1 MKLVSRVILGLFLAL
16 FAWQTASAQVMDPI
30 RWKFEAKKIDS
41 KKYEVVF
48 KATIDA
54 GWHLYST
61 TLPEG
66 GPIPTSFNFSNPQGY
81 QLVGSI
87 KELDKAKKEHD
98 EIFDMDVT
106 YFDGTATF
114 VQEVELTAE
123 ANTTASGTIEYQ
135 ACFEDKCLFLEKD
148 FSLSLGDFKAAA
160 VAEEKP
166 VEKTSEPAKEEE
178 GSSLLVFFFISFA
191 AGLAGL
197 LTPCVFPM
205 IPMTVSFFMNKQ
217 GNKLNAIVNAL
228 VFGLSIIVIY
238 TGIGFLVSLTS
249 MGASFANDITSHW
262 ITNAIFFTLF
272 IVFAASFFGLFE
284 IVLPGNLANKT
295 DSKADKG
302 GFIGSFFMALTT
314 VIVSLSCVGPIVGS
328 ILVEA
333 AAGIGAKPIIGMFGF
348 SLAFSIPFTLF
359 AIFPS
364 WLNALP
370 KSGGWMNSVKVVLG
384 FIVLA
389 FSLKFLMV
397 IDQNYHWGF
406 LTREVYLSIWI
417 AIFLLL
423 GLYLLGKIRF
433 EMDSEV
439 KHIGFFRML
448 MAVASFSFMIYL
460 VPGLFGAPL
469 SGISGL
475 LPSRAS
481 HKFDLATMIS
491 QASLNSG
498 KVSDKKALCEEP
510 KYADFLHLPHGL
522 QGYFDYEQALACAR
536 EQNKPLFIDFVG
548 HSCSNCKEMEEK
560 VWSDPRVLE
569 RLRNDFIIVALYVD
583 ERFELPENEWVTS
596 TVDGKVKKT
605 IGKKNSDFQ
614 ISRFNMNG
622 QPYYVILGNGEQVL
636 TDPFGYNTDTEAFI
650 EFLDKGKA
658 AFSAGLSSKV
668 TISGSM

>member
-1 MKLVSRVILGLFLAL
+1 
-16 FAWQTASAQVMDPI
+16 MDPI

-81 QLVGSI
+81 QLVESI

>member
-1 MKLVSRVILGLFLAL
+1 
-16 FAWQTASAQVMDPI
+16 MDPI

-66 GPIPTSFNFSNPQGY
+66 GPIPTSFNFSNPQGF

>member
-1 MKLVSRVILGLFLAL
+1 
-16 FAWQTASAQVMDPI
+16 MDPI

>member
-1 MKLVSRVILGLFLAL
+1 
-16 FAWQTASAQVMDPI
+16 MDPI

-87 KELDKAKKEHD
+87 KEMDKAKKEHD

-148 FSLSLGDFKAAA
+148 FSVSLGDFKAAA
-160 VAEEKP
+160 VAEKKP

-178 GSSLLVFFFISFA
+178 SSSLLVFFFISFA

-658 AFSAGLSSKV
+658 AFSAGLNSKV